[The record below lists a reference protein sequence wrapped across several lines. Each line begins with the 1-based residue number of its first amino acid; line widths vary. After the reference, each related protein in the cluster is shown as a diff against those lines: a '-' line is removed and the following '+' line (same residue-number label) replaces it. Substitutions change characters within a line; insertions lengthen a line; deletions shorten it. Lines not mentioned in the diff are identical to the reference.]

1 MLENGW
7 IKLHR
12 KLLGWEWYDDIPTTR
27 LFLHLLLTVNIKDD
41 NWHGVSVPRGSRITS
56 TAVLSKET
64 HLSEQQVKTALRHL
78 TKTHEITKHSTRN
91 FTLISIVRFHDY
103 QSEQPTANLPSA
115 NDSPTADLPSAND
128 SPTANHRIRKQES
141 KNTRRKEKTDASGG
155 FCYGETYNEFY
166 ECETIL

>member
-56 TAVLSKET
+56 TALLSKET

-103 QSEQPTANLPSA
+103 QS
-115 NDSPTADLPSAND
+115 DLPSAND